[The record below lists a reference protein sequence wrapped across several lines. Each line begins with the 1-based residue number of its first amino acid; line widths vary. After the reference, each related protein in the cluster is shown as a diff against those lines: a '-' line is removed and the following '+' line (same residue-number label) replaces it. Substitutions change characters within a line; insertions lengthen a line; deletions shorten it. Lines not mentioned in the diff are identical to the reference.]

1 MEGLILANDNESD
14 DDDNQTCI
22 DPRKCEETIQ
32 HISAQREERQK
43 QVCFTLHF
51 FYCFTF
57 TLMYMYCRLAESR
70 NFLNINKLNFIL
82 A

>member
-1 MEGLILANDNESD
+1 MEGLVLANDNDSD
-14 DDDNQTCI
+14 DDGNQTCI

-51 FYCFTF
+51 IYFY
-57 TLMYMYCRLAESR
+57 
-70 NFLNINKLNFIL
+70 INVHVL
-82 A
+82 